1 MNDEKKD
8 PAKVA
13 AVIDN
18 RNGTYTTLRCNSK
31 EETHRP
37 GYRRI
42 VGRFTGFQTRGAALM
57 RAELIEQGRIR

>member
-42 VGRFTGFQTRGAALM
+42 VGRFSGYSTLGAALF
-57 RAELIEQGRIR
+57 RADQIEGKLI